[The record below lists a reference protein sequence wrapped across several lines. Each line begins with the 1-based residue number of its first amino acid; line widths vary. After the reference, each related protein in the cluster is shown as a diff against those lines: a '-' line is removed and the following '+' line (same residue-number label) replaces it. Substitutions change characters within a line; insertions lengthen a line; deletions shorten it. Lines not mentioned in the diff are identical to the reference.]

1 MPVVIVHFYFIDFQV
16 ASVEQYV
23 LILDL
28 FFRKYATESGQVW
41 TRADLEV
48 NIRCRTILEEFLAV
62 ALGNHLFGR
71 NATYSV
77 QFRSTLIFVASV
89 LQSSWNSTERHERHD
104 FLFYAVTYFLAQ
116 MFPAAHVSIGDEGIP
131 LVLLKALSAYEVT
144 VDKAAWT
151 TVFSGKY
158 AIGDWT
164 SKLLSLESK
173 IENLHDNVLLPSFE
187 ERLPGSPTETTTLV
201 QLVKEVNV
209 DAHPQTGAQVD
220 LNGTQNCQENTVVQ
234 AVATETGQ
242 TMPAPLQGS
251 EAAVDPMSTSESDN
265 QTTTSAEDDHDIG
278 GDNTPTRLSLVE
290 SEREEASP
298 QDRDVL
304 SAQGNQTTVL
314 LDSQKHHE
322 MHNEQQ
328 SLRGGQS
335 GFNLNAELDNI
346 QTKFDGTNAGWE
358 VRGFQSHNEAFG
370 NAEFVSQSGQI
381 RRQEQGKDMLSQGTL
396 TSEQQQMW
404 LNLQNEQHDS
414 QVVRREWQENK
425 MAQDEQ
431 NLQMVR
437 NDQSFQVSNLQRFE
451 MSEEERRKLE
461 YEESQ
466 WRRTQRFSE
475 TSKAYNTSTSQTSY
489 TSNISKFDS
498 YGSSWSQQNHLNW
511 ASLET
516 EQNQVDGN
524 LFY

>member
-1 MPVVIVHFYFIDFQV
+1 MIVHFHFIDFQV

-278 GDNTPTRLSLVE
+278 GENTPTRLSLVE

-298 QDRDVL
+298 QDIDVL

-346 QTKFDGTNAGWE
+346 QTKFDGTLM
-358 VRGFQSHNEAFG
+358 VRMRDGKYG
-370 NAEFVSQSGQI
+370 VSSPITRPLGMQ
-381 RRQEQGKDMLSQGTL
+381 
-396 TSEQQQMW
+396 
-404 LNLQNEQHDS
+404 NLCPR
-414 QVVRREWQENK
+414 VVRSVDKSRVKICCRRELSLLN
-425 MAQDEQ
+425 
-431 NLQMVR
+431 NNR
-437 NDQSFQVSNLQRFE
+437 CGSTYRTSNTIHRWFA
-451 MSEEERRKLE
+451 
-461 YEESQ
+461 ESG
-466 WRRTQRFSE
+466 RRTKWPK
-475 TSKAYNTSTSQTSY
+475 TSK
-489 TSNISKFDS
+489 ISKWC
-498 YGSSWSQQNHLNW
+498 G
-511 ASLET
+511 T
-516 EQNQVDGN
+516 T
-524 LFY
+524 